1 MCTYTSFGLTHN
13 SAFFS
18 QLSWSQRDMNLK
30 EYNAHMSL
38 PRGKTSKLLLLGN
51 LYYHLPPHSTL
62 MVKWGN
68 DGLLLNNA
76 SNMLIHDGEMLV
88 NEGEKVVIDGEM
100 NWVYDRTISPS
111 LTRI

>member
-1 MCTYTSFGLTHN
+1 
-13 SAFFS
+13 
-18 QLSWSQRDMNLK
+18 MNLK
-30 EYNAHMSL
+30 EYNAHISL
-38 PRGKTSKLLLLGN
+38 PRGKTLKLLLLGN
-51 LYYHLPPHSTL
+51 LYYQLPPHSTL

-68 DGLLLNNA
+68 DGLLLPNA
-76 SNMLIHDGEMLV
+76 SNMLIHDGEMLVNDREMLV